1 VIGALGAAA
10 LACAVAAIRA
20 KPARTFG
27 VLIAVSIVVF
37 IVAECVIL
45 PVFFAAQPNAAIAEI
60 ARRER
65 MREPHLRVAAH
76 QDPVGLSRE
85 LLFDA
90 RLDLAPLSD
99 LRAPELGAPFLLI
112 VGPDQA
118 GIEVLSA
125 YDAIPGYRKVGE
137 YPYIPPGI
145 FSVRGALHGVEPK
158 TLELLSNFSD

>member
-1 VIGALGAAA
+1 
-10 LACAVAAIRA
+10 
-20 KPARTFG
+20 
-27 VLIAVSIVVF
+27 
-37 IVAECVIL
+37 
-45 PVFFAAQPNAAIAEI
+45 
-60 ARRER
+60 
-65 MREPHLRVAAH
+65 
-76 QDPVGLSRE
+76 
-85 LLFDA
+85 
-90 RLDLAPLSD
+90 
-99 LRAPELGAPFLLI
+99 LI